1 MYRAMK
7 AQADGFPVEGPSA
20 RTLGV
25 RTDGPNRD
33 IPISPL
39 GTVSPKTGGMSVA
52 LDVALN
58 LPKNRLPK
66 SLGGE
71 GRDPVFSISSA
82 ALPASL
88 FVRVDGYPHAMI
100 EPAFICGFEQYQ
112 ENLSWTRPF
121 WARAH
126 D

>member
-7 AQADGFPVEGPSA
+7 AQADGFPAVGPSA
-20 RTLGV
+20 RTLGL
-25 RTDGPNRD
+25 RTDGPNRE
-33 IPISPL
+33 IPISPP
-39 GTVSPKTGGMSVA
+39 GTVSPTTGGMSVA

-71 GRDPVFSISSA
+71 GRDPVQYFIRCAPGQPFRSSGRISA
-82 ALPASL
+82 C
-88 FVRVDGYPHAMI
+88 D
-100 EPAFICGFEQYQ
+100 
-112 ENLSWTRPF
+112 
-121 WARAH
+121 